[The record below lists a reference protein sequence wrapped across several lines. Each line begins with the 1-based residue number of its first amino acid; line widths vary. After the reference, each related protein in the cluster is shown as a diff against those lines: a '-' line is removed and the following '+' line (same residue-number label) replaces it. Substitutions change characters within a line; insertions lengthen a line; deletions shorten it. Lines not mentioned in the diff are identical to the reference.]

1 MAVALILIIAVVAFL
16 YFAQPG
22 SSYEFTVF
30 GKQFTVTVTQAS
42 TS

>member
-1 MAVALILIIAVVAFL
+1 MAVALVLIIALVAFL

-22 SSYEFTVF
+22 STYEFTAF
-30 GKQFTVTVTQAS
+30 GKQFTITVSQAS